1 MSDNYLQLRK
11 ILFHGQT
18 KESVL
23 SFSSGINVICGA
35 SDTGKSFLAETLDF
49 MLGGTELREITE
61 LAAYA
66 EITLDFVTSDGRS
79 WRLQRAVTG
88 GNFKLTDLDEPDS
101 EPIVLKQKYVRGK
114 TDNISSFLLEQ
125 IGLPNKEILKSSTKA
140 TTQGLSFRNLARL
153 ALVQEDEIQHKGSP
167 FWSGQFTT
175 KTAELATVKLLL
187 TGVDDSAVVAVSG
200 DGVSNTSQIMLIDE
214 LIAELSIE
222 IKDMGEERDD
232 LASQLTRL
240 EQSIESQRESLTA
253 AQQQLEQLLQQ
264 RGLAFDERNKIQ
276 GR

>member
-1 MSDNYLQLRK
+1 
-11 ILFHGQT
+11 
-18 KESVL
+18 
-23 SFSSGINVICGA
+23 
-35 SDTGKSFLAETLDF
+35 
-49 MLGGTELREITE
+49 
-61 LAAYA
+61 
-66 EITLDFVTSDGRS
+66 DFVTSDGRS

-101 EPIVLKQKYVRGK
+101 QPIVLKQKYVRGK
-114 TDNISSFLLEQ
+114 TDNISSSLLEQ
-125 IGLPNKEILKSSTKA
+125 FGLPNEEIVKSSTK
-140 TTQGLSFRNLARL
+140 TTNQRLSFRKLARL

-232 LASQLTRL
+232 
-240 EQSIESQRESLTA
+240 
-253 AQQQLEQLLQQ
+253 
-264 RGLAFDERNKIQ
+264 
-276 GR
+276 

>member
-1 MSDNYLQLRK
+1 MK
-11 ILFHGQT
+11 
-18 KESVL
+18 
-23 SFSSGINVICGA
+23 FSI
-35 SDTGKSFLAETLDF
+35 
-49 MLGGTELREITE
+49 
-61 LAAYA
+61 
-66 EITLDFVTSDGRS
+66 
-79 WRLQRAVTG
+79 
-88 GNFKLTDLDEPDS
+88 
-101 EPIVLKQKYVRGK
+101 
-114 TDNISSFLLEQ
+114 
-125 IGLPNKEILKSSTKA
+125 KA
-140 TTQGLSFRNLARL
+140 L
-153 ALVQEDEIQHKGSP
+153 P

-264 RGLAFDERNKIQ
+264 RGLAFDERNKIR
-276 GR
+276 GTTG

>member
-114 TDNISSFLLEQ
+114 T
-125 IGLPNKEILKSSTKA
+125 
-140 TTQGLSFRNLARL
+140 
-153 ALVQEDEIQHKGSP
+153 
-167 FWSGQFTT
+167 
-175 KTAELATVKLLL
+175 
-187 TGVDDSAVVAVSG
+187 
-200 DGVSNTSQIMLIDE
+200 
-214 LIAELSIE
+214 
-222 IKDMGEERDD
+222 
-232 LASQLTRL
+232 
-240 EQSIESQRESLTA
+240 
-253 AQQQLEQLLQQ
+253 
-264 RGLAFDERNKIQ
+264 
-276 GR
+276 